1 MILKSYKNRASDNKL
16 MFVLSSSNFQQAYRR
31 LQYIKQYANY
41 QKQQSEVIKQEAK
54 QLQELN
60 NDLLRQKKDK
70 QKLVS
75 ENKAAKAILDD
86 VTAVSTSLSLE
97 RPTLA
102 ITFPVDGLK
111 TSENLS
117 LLIST
122 VSPSI

>member
-70 QKLVS
+70 TEVS
-75 ENKAAKAILDD
+75 
-86 VTAVSTSLSLE
+86 
-97 RPTLA
+97 
-102 ITFPVDGLK
+102 F
-111 TSENLS
+111 
-117 LLIST
+117 
-122 VSPSI
+122 